1 MKATEKTVL
10 PVNGTSTV
18 EEMMMAIVMMEM
30 VMLGMTEM
38 IALHASAV
46 MEEKRH
52 WHLLCFPG
60 HSFDPTTQMM
70 ILLFEVVKQ
79 PPVTGVIIEG
89 VELYEEERI

>member
-18 EEMMMAIVMMEM
+18 EEMMMAMVMMEM

-60 HSFDPTTQMM
+60 LRSPDNRH
-70 ILLFEVVKQ
+70 
-79 PPVTGVIIEG
+79 
-89 VELYEEERI
+89 R